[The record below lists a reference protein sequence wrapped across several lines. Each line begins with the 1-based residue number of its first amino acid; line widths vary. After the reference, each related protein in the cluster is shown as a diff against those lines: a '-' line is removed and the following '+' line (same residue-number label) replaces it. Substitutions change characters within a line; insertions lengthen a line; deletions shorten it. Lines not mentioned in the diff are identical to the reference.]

1 MRKSFG
7 LREGE
12 PPKRLRSNEFQ
23 KTSIGSSRQSRSS
36 STGLSSGKRQAS
48 LSRLPL
54 PATGSKKKP
63 FGRSNSSVGLDT
75 KVKNSTL
82 ITPLGKGRRSSSED
96 RQQQHAV
103 DRSKNTTKSDYMT
116 PQRVLSVRKSISSN
130 ANRMS
135 TMRLSG
141 RGSQI
146 GSKGSKD
153 TRPLS
158 DKSFQHSQ
166 VKKILDYLRS
176 NEYPNKSLTSKSFP
190 LSTKEFVNVF
200 NFMFQSID
208 VKSLEVLPHA
218 RFEEQ
223 IINVLKSLHYP
234 VNLPKSTFVTMGSL
248 HSWPAVLGVL
258 SFICDLANLYRNKL
272 LSNVVA
278 LGFPNR
284 DDMGFPIDRES
295 DEKILFEHQLN
306 CFDEFNNGV
315 DEYPDQLEIYQANLL
330 ENKSVDM
337 KYAQQ
342 LEQTKSKLHAE
353 IGTLENEKSNRTNL
367 MVQKE
372 TLKSDISKLNIY
384 LQSVEAKI
392 NGKEED
398 IGLHINRSQEIASKN
413 KLLETNINEIQGNL
427 EQEGS
432 NVGHYEKERNAFL
445 GAEKR
450 RVIET
455 LLTDIE
461 AIEKD
466 IWQEEISLS
475 RSRDSCQS
483 VITRIN
489 SLLLQVMI

>member
-1 MRKSFG
+1 
-7 LREGE
+7 
-12 PPKRLRSNEFQ
+12 
-23 KTSIGSSRQSRSS
+23 
-36 STGLSSGKRQAS
+36 
-48 LSRLPL
+48 
-54 PATGSKKKP
+54 
-63 FGRSNSSVGLDT
+63 
-75 KVKNSTL
+75 
-82 ITPLGKGRRSSSED
+82 
-96 RQQQHAV
+96 
-103 DRSKNTTKSDYMT
+103 MT

-158 DKSFQHSQ
+158 DKSFQHNQ
-166 VKKILDYLRS
+166 VKKILDFLRS
-176 NEYPNKSLTSKSFP
+176 SEYPNKSLTSKSFP
-190 LSTKEFVNVF
+190 LSSKEFVNVF

-278 LGFPNR
+278 LGFP
-284 DDMGFPIDRES
+284 IDRES

-337 KYAQQ
+337 KYA
-342 LEQTKSKLHAE
+342 
-353 IGTLENEKSNRTNL
+353 
-367 MVQKE
+367 
-372 TLKSDISKLNIY
+372 
-384 LQSVEAKI
+384 
-392 NGKEED
+392 
-398 IGLHINRSQEIASKN
+398 
-413 KLLETNINEIQGNL
+413 
-427 EQEGS
+427 
-432 NVGHYEKERNAFL
+432 
-445 GAEKR
+445 
-450 RVIET
+450 
-455 LLTDIE
+455 
-461 AIEKD
+461 
-466 IWQEEISLS
+466 
-475 RSRDSCQS
+475 
-483 VITRIN
+483 
-489 SLLLQVMI
+489 